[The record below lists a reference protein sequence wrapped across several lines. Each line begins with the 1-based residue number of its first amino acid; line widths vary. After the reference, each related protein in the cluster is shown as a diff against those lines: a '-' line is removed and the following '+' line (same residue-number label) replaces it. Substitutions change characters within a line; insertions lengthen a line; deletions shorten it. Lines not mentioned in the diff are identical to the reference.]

1 MLSRREFLAAMA
13 TSCLAM
19 DKALASTP
27 SSNAVYRIPTIL
39 WISRGAESAQVDY
52 NTALGYR
59 QTAYLLRDVQAA
71 KMGHPDLRLLQTA
84 SWMQTWLAMNGHHV
98 CFNILSGLRTPQT
111 NSRTENAAQNSL
123 HLPDQRG
130 VFKALDL
137 RTKTIPSVYL
147 GKLAAHLKQ
156 GGVGFYARDFIH
168 MDTGA
173 VVGKSGLQR
182 IWRGL

>member
-1 MLSRREFLAAMA
+1 MEKAFSMSQPANAA
-13 TSCLAM
+13 
-19 DKALASTP
+19 
-27 SSNAVYRIPTIL
+27 YRIPTLL

-52 NTALGYR
+52 NTELGYR
-59 QTAYLLRDVQAA
+59 QTAYLLRDVQAG
-71 KMGHPDLRLLQTA
+71 KMAHPDIRLLQTA

-123 HLPDQRG
+123 HLPDHRG

-137 RTKTIPSVYL
+137 RTKTIPSAYL

-173 VVGKSGLQR
+173 VIGKSGLQR
-182 IWRGL
+182 IWRGV